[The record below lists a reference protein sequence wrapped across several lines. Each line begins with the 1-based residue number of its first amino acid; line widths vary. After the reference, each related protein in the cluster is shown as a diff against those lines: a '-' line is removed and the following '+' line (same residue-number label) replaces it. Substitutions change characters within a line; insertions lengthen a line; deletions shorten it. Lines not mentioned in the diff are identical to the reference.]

1 MLAGRHTPLKTSS
14 CSPDIYRT
22 RKWVASDAA
31 DAETGSVEWPLTRD
45 RWYRLTRLYQIGLPA
60 YPALA
65 CFRRSRD
72 KTPVRVRFAS
82 RCVAERGATRGDT
95 AQLTLR
101 EIRGIVGPGF
111 GPT

>member
-1 MLAGRHTPLKTSS
+1 MGTEGPGWPPRL
-14 CSPDIYRT
+14 
-22 RKWVASDAA
+22 ASDAA

-72 KTPVRVRFAS
+72 KTPVRVRFGS
-82 RCVAERGATRGDT
+82 RCLAKRRGDT